1 MSSDQP
7 KEHVLLVDDDETFRA
22 VTRSL
27 LIDSG
32 FKVTICEDVNTA
44 EEALKEREFDL
55 LLTDLVMTGRDGL
68 SLLGSARNLR
78 PSLPVVMIT
87 GFASVSSAVEAMKAG
102 AEDYLTKPCSSDE
115 LLLKIQRVLEKQHD
129 KRELIRLRAEV
140 SNRFTFG
147 NIIGRSPSMRAV
159 FTLIEQVAETD
170 ATVLIQGETGT
181 GKELVAKAVH
191 YNSLRKDRPF
201 VSVNCAALS
210 ETLLESELFGH
221 ERGSFT
227 GAVKQKLGRF
237 ELANKG
243 TLFLDEIGDI
253 SQAIQAKLLRVLQ
266 EREFERVGGTETI
279 KTDIRIISATNR
291 NLKEGIESGEFR
303 EDLYYRLNV
312 MPIILTPLRERVEDI
327 PLLVQKFV
335 EVYSRKNDKQIV
347 GCTPAALEMLTRYP
361 WPGNVRELENL
372 IERAVILCRD
382 SEVDINHLMYL
393 NDEGEVGLINRAFQ
407 SKMTEEELTSLYAK
421 MVLKSQNN
429 NKKEACRILGI
440 NFRTLQNRLNE

>member
-1 MSSDQP
+1 MGSQQP
-7 KEHVLLVDDDETFRA
+7 KEHILLVDDDETFQA

-27 LIDSG
+27 LRDSG
-32 FKVTICEDVNTA
+32 YEVTTCGDVDAA

-55 LLTDLVMTGRDGL
+55 LLTDLVMAGRDGI
-68 SLLGSARNLR
+68 SLLGFARSLR

-129 KRELIRLRAEV
+129 KRELVRLRAEV
-140 SNRFTFG
+140 SDRFTFG

-191 YNSLRKDRPF
+191 YNSLRKERPF

-253 SQAIQAKLLRVLQ
+253 SQATQAKLLRVLQ

-291 NLKEGIESGEFR
+291 NLKEAIENGGFR

-312 MPIILTPLRERVEDI
+312 MPILLTPLRDRVEDI

-335 EVYSRKNDKQIV
+335 EIYSAKNDKRIL

-372 IERAVILCRD
+372 IERAVILCRETEID
-382 SEVDINHLMYL
+382 VNHLMYL
-393 NDEGEVGLINRAFQ
+393 NDEGEVGLLNRAFQ
-407 SKMTEEELTSLYAK
+407 SKMTEEELTRLYAK
-421 MVLKSQNN
+421 MVLKSQDN

-440 NFRTLQNRLNE
+440 NFRTLQNRLDE